1 MIILVAVPEGTANR
15 QIIGISY
22 NATQTRKSLVKG
34 ERFIRAVW
42 MAEMM
47 IQKCYSSKI
56 SVYILK
62 WVGLSALDYNGL
74 KIEKEKYFFFGFSTK
89 KKKTQ

>member
-1 MIILVAVPEGTANR
+1 
-15 QIIGISY
+15 
-22 NATQTRKSLVKG
+22 
-34 ERFIRAVW
+34 

-47 IQKCYSSKI
+47 IQTCYSSKI
-56 SVYILK
+56 YVYILK

-89 KKKTQ
+89 KK